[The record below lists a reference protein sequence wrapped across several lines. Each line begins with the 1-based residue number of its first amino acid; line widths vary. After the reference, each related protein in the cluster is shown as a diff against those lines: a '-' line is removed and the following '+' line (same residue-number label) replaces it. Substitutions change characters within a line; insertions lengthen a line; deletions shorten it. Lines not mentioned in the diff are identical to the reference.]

1 MNLFGE
7 DMIIGDFRLSDYGL
21 ILASFE
27 DVSES
32 EDELGMNYET
42 VEEYISNNPVQGISG
57 NIYWIATA
65 T

>member
-21 ILASFE
+21 ILGSFE
-27 DVSES
+27 DVSDV

-42 VEEYISNNPVQGISG
+42 D
-57 NIYWIATA
+57 
-65 T
+65 